1 MAGEIYIA
9 RQDTLENVQSTVNE
23 IDANVDTANSTLG
36 NFAGGGTDSVVT
48 ELNALKQAVAALTTK
63 TDSLQTDVTN
73 IKTDVGTIETTVEQI
88 AGQSG
93 GSEPWENVTDVF
105 VDYARLGTGGFVAGK
120 DIYILCVPTQFDIG
134 SNDPQ
139 ETAFYYYA
147 QYGNC
152 EVNGIAIDATDK
164 YHYPLPMGV
173 KFKFKTNNN
182 NDSNELIIRN
192 AIAFIYSK

>member
-63 TDSLQTDVTN
+63 TDGLQTDVTN

-88 AGQSG
+88 ASSG
-93 GSEPWENVTDVF
+93 GSGWSDFKITSKSISGKNKSFSYTTTHPAIVMSKAKSSGDYSFPVSFNKTVASFSNGSGSIISFVSKGTTVTGSTSSSSQNNYCTCIIAEF
-105 VDYARLGTGGFVAGK
+105 V
-120 DIYILCVPTQFDIG
+120 
-134 SNDPQ
+134 
-139 ETAFYYYA
+139 
-147 QYGNC
+147 
-152 EVNGIAIDATDK
+152 
-164 YHYPLPMGV
+164 
-173 KFKFKTNNN
+173 
-182 NDSNELIIRN
+182 
-192 AIAFIYSK
+192 

>member
-63 TDSLQTDVTN
+63 TDGLQTDVTN

-88 AGQSG
+88 ASSG
-93 GSEPWENVTDVF
+93 GSGWSDFKITDKSISGKSRSFSYTTTHPAIVMSEPRT
-105 VDYARLGTGGFVAGK
+105 
-120 DIYILCVPTQFDIG
+120 
-134 SNDPQ
+134 SNDHSFPVSFNKTVASFSTI
-139 ETAFYYYA
+139 TAGGGPGSMISFVSKGTTVTGSTDSSSGRNYCY
-147 QYGNC
+147 C
-152 EVNGIAIDATDK
+152 IIAEF
-164 YHYPLPMGV
+164 V
-173 KFKFKTNNN
+173 
-182 NDSNELIIRN
+182 
-192 AIAFIYSK
+192 

>member
-63 TDSLQTDVTN
+63 TDGLQTDVTN

-105 VDYARLGTGGFVAGK
+105 ISNARLGEGGFVAGK

-134 SNDPQ
+134 LTDPQ

-147 QYGNC
+147 KNGNC
-152 EVNGIAIDATDK
+152 EVNGIAIDTTDE
-164 YHYPLPMGV
+164 YYYPLPMGV
-173 KFKFKTNNN
+173 KFKFKANAN
-182 NDSNELIIRN
+182 SNRNRLIIRN